1 MAFFHPRLI
10 FKLKC
15 ILSFEDMEKVVHDV
29 VSSRLDYC
37 NMLYL
42 GLNQLSLS
50 LYHVQLVQNSAARL
64 LTERAYTPELINCI
78 GYLYDTEFIT
88 MCCCM
93 FSRLYMVYN

>member
-1 MAFFHPRLI
+1 MMLLKIVFFHPRSI

-29 VSSRLDYC
+29 VSSHLDYC

-50 LYHVQLVQNSAARL
+50 LSLMCSLFRTQL
-64 LTERAYTPELINCI
+64 P
-78 GYLYDTEFIT
+78 DF
-88 MCCCM
+88 
-93 FSRLYMVYN
+93 